1 MSTHADAPA
10 PEPTT
15 EELSHLIDQYR
26 AGLDAEMAILRQ
38 LAQVA
43 VTQGQDS
50 TQTDAE
56 VFTRAADE
64 RDRLM
69 QGLVTIEADL
79 RLVRVTLSQHRDRA
93 SKIPGF
99 SEVAALHRDAAQL
112 VGSIMT
118 TDQQSLRALADA
130 ELARRSSVAGI
141 ERGETTLAAYRRVL
155 TPPMASATLVNRR
168 G

>member
-1 MSTHADAPA
+1 MTTPPETPA
-10 PEPTT
+10 VEPTD
-15 EELSHLIDQYR
+15 EQLAHLIDQYR

-38 LAQVA
+38 LAQTA

-50 TQTDAE
+50 SEGDTDA
-56 VFTRAADE
+56 FTRAADD

-79 RLVRVTLSQHRDRA
+79 RLVRTQLSQQRERA

-99 SEVAALHRDAAQL
+99 NEVAAMHRDAAQL
-112 VGSIMT
+112 VSNIMQ

-130 ELARRSSVAGI
+130 ELARRSAVAGI

-155 TPPMASATLVNRR
+155 TPPMSSATLVNRR